1 MTAVTSSLDR
11 SVVPQA
17 GGVHLAV
24 REVRHIVDDD
34 APSRMML
41 PAGDA
46 HGSSKAEVDLEA
58 SNDSSSENDSAMIS
72 FNERSFVLP
81 RCAVPCSEELQPVED
96 FVEAAIL
103 EQDGLAET
111 ASPVKNY
118 KVILD
123 CIRLKR
129 DTDMLWKLLIA
140 LRTSGHGST
149 MHRLTSSNKK
159 HARLIHPVLRL
170 NPFELP
176 AKCASTTTT
185 ISTPNSSPPSL
196 GPDYDLADAQL
207 HFLAAVVSSN
217 AVFLVPTLTFAWKLL
232 TSQRENVSHE
242 R

>member
-1 MTAVTSSLDR
+1 MTAVTSSSVR
-11 SVVPQA
+11 SVVPPA
-17 GGVHLAV
+17 GGGEGTTVMELRPVSA
-24 REVRHIVDDD
+24 RSHILQ
-34 APSRMML
+34 PSY
-41 PAGDA
+41 AQYK
-46 HGSSKAEVDLEA
+46 SKSESLDHEA
-58 SNDSSSENDSAMIS
+58 SNDDSENDHAIS
-72 FNERSFVLP
+72 FSERCFVLP
-81 RCAVPCSEELQPVED
+81 RCAVPLAADMQPVEA
-96 FVEAAIL
+96 FVEAAVL
-103 EQDGLAET
+103 EQDALAET
-111 ASPVKNY
+111 AAPVKNY

-123 CIRLKR
+123 CIRQKR
-129 DTDMLWKLLIA
+129 DIDMIRKLLIA

>member
-11 SVVPQA
+11 SVVPPA
-17 GGVHLAV
+17 GGVAGIMEL
-24 REVRHIVDDD
+24 RHVDEPTTSHVLQ
-34 APSRMML
+34 PSNAR
-41 PAGDA
+41 DN
-46 HGSSKAEVDLEA
+46 SKAECVDLDE
-58 SNDSSSENDSAMIS
+58 SNDSENEIPIS

-81 RCAVPCSEELQPVED
+81 RCAVPPSEELQPVEA
-96 FVEAAIL
+96 FVEAAVL
-103 EQDGLAET
+103 EQDALAET

-123 CIRLKR
+123 CIRQKR
-129 DTDMLWKLLIA
+129 DIDMLRKLLIA

-149 MHRLTSSNKK
+149 MHRLTSTKK

-170 NPFELP
+170 NPFEIP
-176 AKCASTTTT
+176 VMTGSGAS
-185 ISTPNSSPPSL
+185 SSQGTPPSSPPVL

-217 AVFLVPTLTFAWKLL
+217 AVFLVPTLTSTWKLL
-232 TSQRENVSHE
+232 TSQREKVSRE